1 MNITK
6 KELKEMAAKSQNR
19 LFIAVVNDLL
29 EIPAADLVAHIKD
42 VLQYG
47 CINGTVSNMIYY
59 SDTLKFYEDYK
70 EEIAHLLSSEGFKP
84 SDLKDFDNE
93 DPFILEKHNKNLLAW
108 FGYEQTLYQLAC
120 YFGY

>member
-93 DPFILEKHNKNLLAW
+93 DPFILETYNKNLLAW
-108 FGYEQTLYQLAC
+108 FGYEQTLCQLAC